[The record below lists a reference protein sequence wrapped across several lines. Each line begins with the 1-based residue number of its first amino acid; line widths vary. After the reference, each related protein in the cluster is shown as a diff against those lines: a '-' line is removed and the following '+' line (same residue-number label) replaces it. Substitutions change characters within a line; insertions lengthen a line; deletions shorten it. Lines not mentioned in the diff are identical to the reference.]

1 MDKVCMHASVELLA
15 GYIGDRREGAERDVS
30 FKDEM
35 REVCRCPGIHN
46 VVLQSTSTT
55 RDNP

>member
-1 MDKVCMHASVELLA
+1 MHASAMLLLGEA
-15 GYIGDRREGAERDVS
+15 GREREIQ
-30 FKDEM
+30 DEM
-35 REVCRCPGIHN
+35 TASQGGMREENRCPGIHN